1 MTVLEEIFNYYT
13 GLKDKG
19 SQENVIAMLREIQ
32 EAEGFISAEMKAEVA
47 KALDARESVLN
58 VILKMYPDL
67 KTANYSHTVTL
78 CTGGRCAMK
87 GGSAIISAVTALLK
101 PDASG
106 ISADGRI
113 RLKKQNCLKQ
123 CKTSPNM
130 LIDGQV
136 YTHLTPEKAAA
147 LINALR

>member
-1 MTVLEEIFNYYT
+1 MTALEEIFNYYT

-19 SQENVIAMLREIQ
+19 SQENIAAMLREIQ
-32 EAEGFISAEMKAEVA
+32 EIEGFISPEVKTMVA
-47 KALDARESVLN
+47 NALDIKESILN

-67 KTANYSHTVTL
+67 KTANYRHTITL
-78 CTGGRCAMK
+78 CTGERCAMK
-87 GGSAIISAVTALLK
+87 GGGAVISAVTALLK

-106 ISADGRI
+106 ISADGCI

-136 YTHLTPEKAAA
+136 YTRLTPEKAEA
-147 LINALR
+147 LIRALR